1 MAMRETRCFDFELV
15 PFAGGTVERVRVATI
30 NRAFAFSMAAARAVD
45 PNDLWKVRLVRDGGR
60 DLDPSSMD
68 EWNVPAGHEST
79 RSARLVSERLGDWS
93 GRGYSCSIALFGGGE
108 AGETFLSSG
117 RVNVFTEAAFASS
130 TPDGVMEVELWT
142 VSDVEDEY
150 LSWQIDPTLKYGG
163 VTADLNDPLIPLIVP
178 AS

>member
-1 MAMRETRCFDFELV
+1 MTMRKTRCYDFELV
-15 PFAGGTVERVRVATI
+15 PFAGGTVARVQVAAI
-30 NRAFAFSMAAARAVD
+30 NRAFAFSMAAACAAD

-68 EWNVPAGHEST
+68 EWNVPAGHESP
-79 RSARLVSERLGDWS
+79 RSARYLDGSA
-93 GRGYSCSIALFGGGE
+93 RGYGCSVQLFGGGGTV
-108 AGETFLSSG
+108 AHFFASG
-117 RVNVFTEAAFASS
+117 RVNVFTEASFATS

-163 VTADLNDPLIPLIVP
+163 VTADLDDPVIPLIVP